1 LRKLF
6 INGLSAKA
14 GGGKSILDNYL
25 TLLSKHS
32 EDVKYFVLTPDPIK
46 YQKFSSNM
54 IEIVA
59 IKKIFQSQ
67 ILVPLIYKI
76 YLPHLIRKI
85 NPDVIFNLADIPIS
99 IKTVRQVFL
108 FDWPYAAY
116 RDSIVWKRMDFLSW
130 IKKKIKLHYFVRFL
144 DSIDTTIVQTDTI
157 KRRLES
163 LYPLKDIVVIPNAV
177 TLEHNRNAKD
187 FDFGLPNAPLLLCL
201 SRYYPHKNLEIL
213 LPLAKEIKLMSLD
226 FKLVITINSIEHK
239 MAKVFLSK
247 VTDLELDDVILNIG
261 PVDMDLTPAL
271 YQKCD
276 ALLMPTL
283 LETYCLPYIEA
294 MKHRRVILTSDMDFS
309 RDVCGESAV
318 YFDPLNHLSI
328 LESIQAVFSSTKL
341 RKQTVDAGT
350 ERLKNLN
357 SWEEVVQKYNFLLED
372 KVNYD

>member
-1 LRKLF
+1 M
-6 INGLSAKA
+6 SAKA

-25 TLLSKHS
+25 TLLSKNS
-32 EDVKYFVLTPDPIK
+32 GDVKHFVLTPDPIK
-46 YQKFSSNM
+46 YQRFSSDIIM
-54 IEIVA
+54 IVA

-67 ILVPLIYKI
+67 IMAPLVYKI

-85 NPDVIFNLADIPIS
+85 NPDVVFNLADIPIS
-99 IKTVRQVFL
+99 IKTIRQVFL

-116 RDSIVWKRMDFLSW
+116 RDSVVWKKMDLLSW
-130 IKKKIKLHYFVRFL
+130 ITKKIKLFYFVRFL
-144 DSIDTTIVQTDTI
+144 DYIDTTIVQTETI

-177 TLEHNRNAKD
+177 TLEHTRNAKD

-201 SRYYPHKNLEIL
+201 SRYYPHKNFEIL
-213 LPLAKEIKLMSLD
+213 LPLAKEIKRMSLD
-226 FKLVITINSIEHK
+226 FKLVTTINPLEHK
-239 MAKVFLSK
+239 MAKVFLSR
-247 VTDLELDDVILNIG
+247 VTDLELDDIILNIG
-261 PVDMDLTPAL
+261 NVDMDLTPAL

-309 RDVCGESAV
+309 RDVCGEAAV
-318 YFDPLNHLSI
+318 YFDPSDYLSI
-328 LESIQAVFSSTKL
+328 LESIQEVFSSAKL

-350 ERLKNLN
+350 DRLKNLN
-357 SWEEVVQKYNFLLED
+357 SWEEVVQKYNTVL
-372 KVNYD
+372 KNRVNYE